1 MIEWNDGRLTDEE
14 AARMS
19 DEEIAARMEE
29 LQTRM
34 TALRH
39 RQELL
44 LEALAKQDPELA
56 AEMRKQ
62 MDL

>member
-1 MIEWNDGRLTDEE
+1 MIEWQDGRLTDEE

-19 DEEIAARMEE
+19 DAEITARMEE
-29 LQTRM
+29 LQARM
-34 TALRH
+34 AALRH

-62 MDL
+62 MPM